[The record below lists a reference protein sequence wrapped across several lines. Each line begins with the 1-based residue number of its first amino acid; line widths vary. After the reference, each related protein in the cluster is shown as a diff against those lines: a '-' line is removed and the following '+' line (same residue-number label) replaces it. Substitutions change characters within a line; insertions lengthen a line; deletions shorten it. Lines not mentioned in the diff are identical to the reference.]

1 MIEDENFN
9 DYDEELKA
17 LSGEIIEIVDQNCE
31 FFSEDEENNI
41 ILCNNSMN
49 FWMKHRN
56 IKRALWEAR
65 NTIQILR
72 NITDLTDF

>member
-17 LSGEIIEIVDQNCE
+17 LSGEIIEIVDQNCDS
-31 FFSEDEENNI
+31 FSEDEEKKI
-41 ILCNNSMN
+41 VLCNESMI
-49 FWMKHRN
+49 FWMKNQN
-56 IKRALWEAR
+56 IKKALWEAR